1 MDNEFSHIILKW
13 YSQNKRDLPWRNTR
27 DPFKI
32 WLSEII
38 LQQTRVAQGLNYYLN
53 FVDEF
58 DTVHDL
64 AKSKEETIL
73 KLWQG
78 LGYYSRARNL
88 HFTAN
93 YISNELNGEFPKN
106 FKGLLQLKGVGLY
119 TAAAVASFCY
129 DEKVAVLDGNVF
141 RVLSRVFGIDEPIN
155 TSLGEK
161 IFRELSAELL
171 PSSEVSNYNQGIM
184 EFGALQCT
192 PKNPNCISCPLNTKC
207 DALRTK
213 RVKDLPVKLKKTKVL
228 ELHMSFLVLITGR
241 ETVLRKRVGKGVWQ
255 NLYEFPSFVASSAEN
270 SKNDL
275 DLFVSESG
283 LDVNGVEFVSARYRH
298 LLSHRKIHAQFF
310 VYRVEEIPALLK
322 TDSVVFEDLL
332 GLPIHRLIEKFI
344 SDSPGFFKLD
354 GKS

>member
-1 MDNEFSHIILKW
+1 MDKEFSHIISKW

-27 DPFKI
+27 DPFRI

-38 LQQTRVAQGLNYYLN
+38 LQQTRVAQGLSYYLC
-53 FVDEF
+53 FVNEF
-58 DTVHDL
+58 ETVHDL
-64 AKSKEETIL
+64 AEANEETIL

-93 YISNELNGEFPKN
+93 HISKELNGEFPKN
-106 FKGLLQLKGVGLY
+106 FKGLLELKGVGLY

-141 RVLSRVFGIDEPIN
+141 RVLSRVFGVDEPIN
-155 TSLGEK
+155 TSPGEK
-161 IFRELSAELL
+161 IFRELSTELL
-171 PSSEVSNYNQGIM
+171 PSTEVSTYNQGIM

-192 PKNPNCISCPLNTKC
+192 PKNPDCEPCPLNTRC

-213 RVKDLPVKLKKTKVL
+213 RVKDLPVKVKKTKVI
-228 ELHMSFLVLITGR
+228 ELHMSFLVLITGK

-255 NLYEFPSFVASSAEN
+255 NLYEFPSFVGSSSED

-275 DLFVSESG
+275 GLFVSDAG
-283 LDVNGVEFVSARYRH
+283 LDVNSLEYVSASYKH

-310 VYRVEEIPALLK
+310 VYRVEEIPSLLK
-322 TDSVVFEDLL
+322 RNTVVFEDLL

-354 GKS
+354 VKS

>member
-1 MDNEFSHIILKW
+1 MDKEFSHIISKW

-27 DPFKI
+27 DPFRI

-38 LQQTRVAQGLNYYLN
+38 LQQTRVAQGLSYYLN
-53 FVDEF
+53 FVNEF
-58 DTVHDL
+58 ETVHDL

-93 YISNELNGEFPKN
+93 YISKELNGEFPKN

-141 RVLSRVFGIDEPIN
+141 RVLSRVFGVDDAIN
-155 TSLGEK
+155 TSPGEK
-161 IFRELSAELL
+161 IFRALSTELL
-171 PSSEVSNYNQGIM
+171 PSTKVSTYNQGIM

-192 PKNPNCISCPLNTKC
+192 PKKPNCEPCPLNTRC

-213 RVKDLPVKLKKTKVL
+213 RVKDLPVKVKKTKVL
-228 ELHMSFLVLITGR
+228 ELHMSFLVLITGK

-255 NLYEFPSFVASSAEN
+255 NLYEFPSFVASSSEE
-270 SKNDL
+270 SKKDL
-275 DLFVSESG
+275 GLFVSDAG
-283 LDVNGVEFVSARYRH
+283 LDVNSLEYVSDSYKH

-310 VYRVEEIPALLK
+310 VYRVDEIPSLLK
-322 TDSVVFEDLL
+322 SNTVVFEDLL

-354 GKS
+354 VKS